1 MASPASRTTDPPGQQ
16 GQASLL
22 LLGVV
27 AVLLAGVVVLFAFG
41 QALGARGKHQR
52 AADLAAVS
60 AAHVMRHHYG
70 RLFEPAALPNGAPN
84 PASPLAGRLPRARPR
99 SRPDGRRSE
108 RRPLSTCPHRLSRR
122 GLRAHQDHRLGSWK
136 HRRARRG

>member
-1 MASPASRTTDPPGQQ
+1 MASPASRTKDPPGQQ

-27 AVLLAGVVVLFAFG
+27 AVLLAGAVVLFAFG

-84 PASPLAGRLPRARPR
+84 PRHLSQAAYLALAREAARTGAARNGVP
-99 SRPDGRRSE
+99 SR
-108 RRPLSTCPHRLSRR
+108 HVHIASRR